1 MGMDATDCL
10 FWSYLHANLVL
21 EITISPFET
30 QLFNSLF
37 SEIAIN
43 STMLSK
49 NDSYMYS
56 DHLRQFLAPA
66 VRNDPRWLLCYR
78 ASLHGWSVRTFH
90 SRCDGKNNTVT
101 IVKKDEYL
109 FGGFTDIPWGKM
121 LVCFGLSFFFFA
133 RS

>member
-1 MGMDATDCL
+1 MQIL
-10 FWSYLHANLVL
+10 FSKLQFHRLKSN
-21 EITISPFET
+21 S
-30 QLFNSLF
+30 FNSLF

-66 VRNDPRWLLCYR
+66 VGNNPRWQLCYR
-78 ASLHGWSVRTFH
+78 ASLHGWSVSTFH
-90 SRCDGKNNTVT
+90 SRCDGKKNTVT

-121 LVCFGLSFFFFA
+121 LVCFRLSFFFL